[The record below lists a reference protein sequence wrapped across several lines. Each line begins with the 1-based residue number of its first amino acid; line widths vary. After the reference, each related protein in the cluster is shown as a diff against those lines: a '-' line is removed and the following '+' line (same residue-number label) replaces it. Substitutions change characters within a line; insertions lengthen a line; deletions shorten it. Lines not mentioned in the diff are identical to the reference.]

1 MKRSARIARAPR
13 GWHPEEI
20 KAAIRMRGTNMAEL
34 SRQHG
39 YGESAVHQALRR
51 PYPAMERIVADHLG
65 VTPEAIWPDRYGPDG
80 TPNRGRSGDASLY
93 RTAQS
98 VSGKPDTRFTDRTA
112 KTTSATASSRNSAA
126 PSGPRGEVSSPVEAL
141 RAPASLR
148 LVSSKECPMDIM
160 TKHGLILAIAARTG
174 LQKDQVGAVVDAMSA
189 VIVEETAEG
198 RDVAIRGFGRFSPRV
213 YAARA
218 GRNPAT
224 GLSIEISARA
234 TLGFRPSPSL
244 SREA

>member
-20 KAAIRMRGTNMAEL
+20 KAAIRMRGSNMAEL

-39 YGESAVHQALRR
+39 YGASAVRQALRR

-65 VTPEAIWPDRYGPDG
+65 VAPEAIWPDRYDPDG

-98 VSGKPDTRFTDRTA
+98 VSGKPATRFTGRKA

-126 PSGPRGEVSSPVEAL
+126 PSGLRGEVSSPVEAL
-141 RAPASLR
+141 RAPASIR
-148 LVSSKECPMDIM
+148 LVSSQD
-160 TKHGLILAIAARTG
+160 
-174 LQKDQVGAVVDAMSA
+174 
-189 VIVEETAEG
+189 
-198 RDVAIRGFGRFSPRV
+198 
-213 YAARA
+213 
-218 GRNPAT
+218 
-224 GLSIEISARA
+224 
-234 TLGFRPSPSL
+234 
-244 SREA
+244 